1 MLIDSHCHLNL
12 SQFQDDYAGVIDRA
26 VAAGVEKMVV
36 IGTDPTDSIKAVELA
51 HGFPGTVY
59 AAIGIHPHE
68 SKLADEAVYARLRAL
83 AADEQV
89 VAYGEIGLDYYHNHS
104 SKTVQRREF
113 ARQLNLAAE
122 LGLPVI
128 IHDREAH
135 QEVYDIIR
143 AEGGC
148 PHGGVIHCF
157 SADYAWA
164 RRFVDLGFKIS
175 LPGTIT
181 FPRSETQREVAMK
194 LSLDDLLVETDAPF
208 LAPVPRRGRRNE
220 PAYVAYVARK
230 IAEIRGVTPAVV
242 AAATTANCR
251 QLFSF

>member
-12 SQFQDDYAGVIDRA
+12 AQFNKDYAEVVDRA
-26 VAAGVEKMVV
+26 RAAGVEKMVV
-36 IGTDPTDSIKAVELA
+36 VGTDSADSIRAVELA
-51 HGFPGTVY
+51 HRFPGTVY
-59 AAIGIHPHE
+59 AAVGIHPHE
-68 SKLADEAVYARLRAL
+68 SKDADEAVYARLKAL
-83 AADEQV
+83 AADDGV

-104 SKTVQRREF
+104 PKTVQRREF

-135 QEVYDIIR
+135 REVYDIIR
-143 AEGGC
+143 AEDGGR
-148 PHGGVIHCF
+148 HGGVIHCF

-164 RRFVDLGFKIS
+164 RRFVDLGFLIS

-181 FPRSETQREVAMK
+181 FPRSEVQREVAMK

-230 IAEIRGVTPAVV
+230 IAEIRGTTPEAV

-251 QLFSF
+251 RLFSF

>member
-12 SQFQDDYAGVIDRA
+12 SHFRDDYREVVDRA

-36 IGTDPTDSIKAVELA
+36 IGTDPADSIRAVELA
-51 HGFPGTVY
+51 HRFPGVVY
-59 AAIGIHPHE
+59 ASIGIHPHE
-68 SKLADEAVYARLRAL
+68 SRDASEAVYARLAAL

-89 VAYGEIGLDYYHNHS
+89 VAYGEIGLDFYHNHS
-104 SKTVQRREF
+104 PKEVQRREF

-122 LGLPVI
+122 LELPVI

-164 RRFVDLGFKIS
+164 KRFVDSGFLIS

-181 FPRSETQREVAMK
+181 FPRSEMQREVAMR
-194 LSLDDLLVETDAPF
+194 LSLADLLVETDAPF

-220 PAYVAYVARK
+220 PAYVAYVAAK
-230 IAEIRGVTPAVV
+230 VAEIRGVTPDVV

-251 QLFSF
+251 RLFSI